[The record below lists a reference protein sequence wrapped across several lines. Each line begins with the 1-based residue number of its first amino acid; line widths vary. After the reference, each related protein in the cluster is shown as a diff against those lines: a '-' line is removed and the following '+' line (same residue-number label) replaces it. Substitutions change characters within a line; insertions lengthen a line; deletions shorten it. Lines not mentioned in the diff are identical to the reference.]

1 MLGLAFFRHCD
12 VRVDRDPHH
21 ESHVPLAQERHE
33 AVQEGVG
40 TEQVPVPLA
49 HVR

>member
-1 MLGLAFFRHCD
+1 M
-12 VRVDRDPHH
+12 HH
-21 ESHVPLAQERHE
+21 PGVLVIQPSHNELHVPLAQERHE
-33 AVQEGVG
+33 AVQEGAW